1 LDALVESFAR
11 GTLSRRELVRGLIAL
26 AAAPAASLMGPAPA
40 AAQNASAPIVR
51 VRSINHI
58 HFDVSDLKR
67 SADFYAAMFGAKV
80 RDQNVNFWTMTLPT
94 ETPGFA
100 YWFSLNKAPLPKP
113 SADGGG
119 LKPGHY

>member
-1 LDALVESFAR
+1 MTQKTRMTGLDGMIESFER
-11 GTLSRRELVRGLIAL
+11 GTLSRRELVRALIAL
-26 AAAPAASLMGPAPA
+26 AAAQAASVLDPIAA
-40 AAQNASAPIVR
+40 AAQTASTPLVR

-80 RDQNVNFWTMTLPT
+80 RDQSPTFWTMTLPT
-94 ETPGFA
+94 DTPGFA

-113 SADGGG
+113 S
-119 LKPGHY
+119 